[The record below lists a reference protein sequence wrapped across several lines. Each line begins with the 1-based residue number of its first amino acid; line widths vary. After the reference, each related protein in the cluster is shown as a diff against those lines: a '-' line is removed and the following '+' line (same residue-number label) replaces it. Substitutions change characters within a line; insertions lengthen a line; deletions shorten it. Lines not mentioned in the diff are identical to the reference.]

1 MATWPYRRR
10 APEGSHPRLRLVVPE
25 ARQGP
30 GDLPAGAVSRLD
42 LVVARRAGGVLP
54 GEHRTAGVGVGT
66 ELAQLRPYEPG
77 DDARQLDPAASA
89 RTGIP
94 HVRQQVPERA
104 MTTWLVLDVSS
115 GMAFGTGRRL
125 KSDVTEGVATVT
137 AQIAVRRGGRIAVV
151 TAGAPETHLL
161 PPRGGRGAM
170 AQVRRLV
177 AEGVAPDGGRGTP
190 LSEALGRVRKLAT
203 QPGLVVIASDL
214 RDEGWERPL
223 RALSQRHSVIVCEI
237 VDPRE
242 AELPDVGQM
251 VFVDPETGAQ
261 VEAHTSSPKLREAFA
276 AAEAERRD
284 SVSAALRRAGADH
297 VVLST
302 DGDWLRELARRLR

>member
-1 MATWPYRRR
+1 V
-10 APEGSHPRLRLVVPE
+10 SHLRLVVPE

-30 GDLPAGAVSRLD
+30 GDLPAGAVARLD
-42 LVVARRAGGVLP
+42 LVVAKRAAGVLP
-54 GEHRTAGVGVGT
+54 GEHRTAGVGTGT

-104 MTTWLVLDVSS
+104 MTTWLVLDVSA
-115 GMAFGTGRRL
+115 GMAFGTGDRL
-125 KSDVTEGVATVT
+125 KSDITEGVATVT

-151 TAGAPETHLL
+151 TAGAPQTHTL

-170 AQVRRLV
+170 ASVRRLV
-177 AEGVAPDGGRGTP
+177 AEGVAPDGARGTS
-190 LSEALGRVRKLAT
+190 LAEALGRVRRLAR
-203 QPGLVVIASDL
+203 QPGLAVIASDF
-214 RDEGWERPL
+214 RDTGWERAL
-223 RALSQRHSVIVCEI
+223 RTVSAHHSVIACEI

-251 VFVDPETGAQ
+251 IFTDPETGDQ
-261 VEAHTSSPKLREAFA
+261 VEAHTSSPGLREAFA
-276 AAEAERRD
+276 AAEAERRAA
-284 SVSAALRRAGADH
+284 VATALRRAGADH
-297 VVLST
+297 VILST
-302 DGDWLRELARRLR
+302 GEDWLRELARRLR